1 MPTLYE
7 LNKQTKQLLNLLTDG
22 EIDEQTYNDT
32 LEGMGL
38 LEKIENTCKV
48 LTELNGE
55 VAKYKAEIER
65 LTTRE
70 NTLVKRIEWLK
81 GQLMNCYITNGSEQ
95 IKAGT
100 FTLSTRK
107 SSSVTITDESK
118 LDSKYFIEQP
128 AKISLSAIKK
138 DIADGVEVSGAEI
151 VEKEN
156 LQIR

>member
-7 LNKQTKQLLNLLTDG
+7 LNEQTKQLLNLLTDG

-55 VAKYKAEIER
+55 VAKYNAEIER
-65 LTTRE
+65 LTARK
-70 NTLVKRIEWLK
+70 NTLDKRIGWLK
-81 GQLMNCYITNGSEQ
+81 GQLMNCYITNGGEQ